1 LVDFL
6 SRSLPKDPLLVTEA
20 EFHLVLQR
28 YLDGR
33 STPQE
38 QAMVEQ
44 WYDRL
49 DEVEGFAQQVPS
61 QAAVEEVIWQRLS
74 QTEAGQLAQPIM
86 RVHWKPVTFWQTSHF
101 QRAAAVLLLA
111 AGLGILPYVA
121 RQPTQPQSTATTS
134 AHGWTTYDNTT
145 QAIADFHLPDGSVI
159 ALHPGSRLR
168 YATAFAGP
176 RREVHLTGEAF
187 FKVTKNPA
195 RPFLVLTNQLVTT
208 VLGTS
213 FRVKAYA
220 ASKETFV
227 AVREGRVAVQ
237 ARHNA
242 QLDATPAS
250 PAAAGVLLLPNQQVV
265 YSATQRY
272 LKKELVDKPVVLA
285 PQAFE
290 FEERP
295 VAEVLTALEKA
306 YGVDIVYDKAKL
318 TSCTVSITFYD
329 EPLFEKLGLLC
340 KSLGAYYTLADTQI
354 TIHSTGCQA
363 HPAPPHS

>member
-1 LVDFL
+1 MADFL
-6 SRSLPKDPLLVTEA
+6 SRSLPNNPLLVTEA

-33 STPQE
+33 CTPQE
-38 QAMVEQ
+38 RVLVEQ

-49 DEVEGFAQQVPS
+49 DEAEGRAQRMPS
-61 QAAVEEVIWQRLS
+61 QAAVEEVIWQRLLRS
-74 QTEAGQLAQPIM
+74 GAGRLAQPTT
-86 RVHWKPVTFWQTSHF
+86 RGRRAGLAAFWQTPHF
-101 QRAAAVLLLA
+101 QRAAAMLLLA
-111 AGLGILPYVA
+111 AGLGVLPYA
-121 RQPTQPQSTATTS
+121 AHRHAQPQPTAATS
-134 AHGWTTYDNTT
+134 ALGWTRHANTT
-145 QAIADFHLPDGSVI
+145 HAVEHFQLPDGSAI
-159 ALHPGSRLR
+159 ALHPGSSLR

-176 RREVHLTGEAF
+176 RRDVHLTGEAF
-187 FKVTKNPA
+187 FKVSKNPA
-195 RPFLVLTNQLVTT
+195 RPFLVFTNHLVTT

-220 ASKETFV
+220 DSKETSV

-237 ARHNA
+237 DRRTAR
-242 QLDATPAS
+242 LDATPAS

-265 YSATQRY
+265 YSATQRH
-272 LKKELVDKPVVLA
+272 LKKELVDKPVVLE

-306 YGVDIVYDKAKL
+306 YGVDIEYDKAKL
-318 TSCTVSITFYD
+318 ASCTVSITFYD

-340 KSLGAYYTLADTQI
+340 KSLGAYYTLADAQI
-354 TIHSTGCQA
+354 IIHSTGCQ
-363 HPAPPHS
+363 PK

>member
-1 LVDFL
+1 MVDFL
-6 SRSLPKDPLLVTEA
+6 SRSLPNNPLLVTEA

-33 STPQE
+33 CTPQE
-38 QAMVEQ
+38 RALVEQ

-49 DEVEGFAQQVPS
+49 DEARGLAQPAPS
-61 QAAVEEVIWQRLS
+61 QAAVEAIIWQRLA
-74 QTEAGQLAQPIM
+74 QTGSGQLAQPIM
-86 RVHWKPVTFWQTSHF
+86 RVQRRSTTFWQTPHF
-101 QRAAAVLLLA
+101 QRAAAALLLA
-111 AGLGILPYVA
+111 AGLSILPYMA
-121 RQPTQPQSTATTS
+121 RQPAQPQPTATTL
-134 AHGWTTYDNTT
+134 ARGWTTHANTT
-145 QAIADFHLPDGSVI
+145 QAITNFCLPDGSSV
-159 ALHPGSRLR
+159 ALHPGSSLR

-176 RREVHLTGEAF
+176 RRDVHLTGEAF
-187 FKVTKNPA
+187 FKVSKNPA
-195 RPFLVLTNQLVTT
+195 RPFLVFTNQLVTT

-213 FRVKAYA
+213 FRVKAYD
-220 ASKETFV
+220 ASKETYV

-250 PAAAGVLLLPNQQVV
+250 PATTGVLLLPNQQVV
-265 YSATQRY
+265 YSATRRR

-295 VAEVLTALEKA
+295 VAEVLAALEKA
-306 YGVDIVYDKAKL
+306 YGVDIEYDKVKL
-318 TSCTVSITFYD
+318 ASCTVSITFYD

-340 KSLGAYYTLADTQI
+340 KSLGAYYSLADTQI
-354 TIHSTGCQA
+354 IIHSTGCQ
-363 HPAPPHS
+363 PK